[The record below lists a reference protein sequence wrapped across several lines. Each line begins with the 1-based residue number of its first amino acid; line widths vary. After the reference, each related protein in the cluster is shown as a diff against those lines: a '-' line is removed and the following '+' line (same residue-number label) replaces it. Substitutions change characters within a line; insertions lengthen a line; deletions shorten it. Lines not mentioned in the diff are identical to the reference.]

1 MSDSKKDWPV
11 GPGRN
16 GLKDPYWEKS
26 RKIKD
31 KLRVEGDKKAKDFEL
46 NAEKAAKRKEKKCK
60 LKTDLQAQ
68 HF

>member
-31 KLRVEGDKKAKDFEL
+31 RLHVEGDEETKKFEAD
-46 NAEKAAKRKEKKCK
+46 AEKAAKRKGKR
-60 LKTDLQAQ
+60 
-68 HF
+68 

>member
-16 GLKDPYWEKS
+16 GLRDPYWEKS

-31 KLRVEGDKKAKDFEL
+31 RLRVEGDLKTKEFEKA
-46 NAEKAAKRKEKKCK
+46 AEKAEKKRKGKR
-60 LKTDLQAQ
+60 
-68 HF
+68 